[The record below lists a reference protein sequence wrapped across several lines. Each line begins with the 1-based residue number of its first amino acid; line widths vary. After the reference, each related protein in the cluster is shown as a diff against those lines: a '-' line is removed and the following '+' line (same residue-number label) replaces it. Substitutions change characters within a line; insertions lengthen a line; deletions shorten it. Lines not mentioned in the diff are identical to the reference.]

1 MSNPR
6 VDLHLHTTASDGCW
20 SPGELVEQ
28 VLRAGVGCFA
38 VADHDSVGSV
48 PQAAALA
55 RERGLGFLPAAEVS
69 SKLNGQLVHILAYG
83 IDLSIES
90 FHRFL
95 NSNDAI
101 LQGQD
106 DSSIRML
113 IDADYPID
121 YAEYQA
127 YSWDQGRGG
136 WKALNYLIDKG
147 FCRDVRGFFEELF
160 VDDLQLSLP
169 EFPPPD
175 QVVRHVQ
182 QAGGVPIWAHPEQ
195 SLRGAAWQ
203 EGDRMMAEMVG
214 AGIEGVECFSH
225 YHDTAWTRR
234 CQQWASDYDLLITGG
249 SDCHGGFVGRQVG
262 YPEVYLDDLRLG
274 TLAERLSP
282 VLNATSAAS

>member
-6 VDLHLHTTASDGCW
+6 ADLHLHTTASDGCW
-20 SPGELVEQ
+20 SPGQLVEQ

-55 RERGLGFLPAAEVS
+55 REGGLAFLPAVEVS
-69 SKLNGQLVHILAYG
+69 SKLNGRLVHILAYG

-95 NSNDAI
+95 NSNEAI
-101 LQGQD
+101 LRCYD

-113 IDADYPID
+113 IDAGYAID
-121 YAEYQA
+121 YAEYEA

-147 FCRDVRGFFEELF
+147 FCCDVRSFFEELF
-160 VDDLQLSLP
+160 VDDLQLSFP

-175 QVVRHVQ
+175 QVVRHIQ
-182 QAGGVPIWAHPEQ
+182 EADGVAVWAHPGN
-195 SLRGAAWQ
+195 LRSGAGQ
-203 EGDRMMAEMVG
+203 EGDKVMAEMVG

-234 CQQWASDYDLLITGG
+234 CLQWAHHYDLLVTGG

-262 YPEVYLDDLRLG
+262 HPEVYLDDLRLG
-274 TLAERLSP
+274 TLTERLIY
-282 VLNATSAAS
+282 

>member
-20 SPGELVEQ
+20 SPGQLVEQ
-28 VLRAGVGCFA
+28 VLQAGVGCFA

-55 RERGLGFLPAAEVS
+55 RERGLAFLPAVEVS
-69 SKLNGQLVHILAYG
+69 SKLNGRLVHILAYG
-83 IDLSIES
+83 IDLSIQA

-95 NSNDAI
+95 NSNEAI
-101 LQGQD
+101 LQGYD

-113 IDADYPID
+113 IDAGYPID
-121 YAEYQA
+121 YADYEG
-127 YSWDQGRGG
+127 YSWNQGRGG

-147 FCRDVRGFFEELF
+147 FCGDVRSFFGELF
-160 VDDLQLSLP
+160 ADDLQLSFP

-175 QVVRHVQ
+175 QVVRLIQ
-182 QAGGVPIWAHPEQ
+182 QADGVAVWAHPGQ
-195 SLRGAAWQ
+195 SLRSGAGQ
-203 EGDRMMAEMVG
+203 ESEQVMAEMVE
-214 AGIEGVECFSH
+214 AGIEGLECFSQ

-234 CQQWASDYDLLITGG
+234 CLQWAHHYDLLVTGG

-262 YPEVYLDDLRLG
+262 HPEVYLDDLRLG
-274 TLAERLSP
+274 TLRERLIY
-282 VLNATSAAS
+282 